1 MRFQHCHC
9 RCTHIATADALTLLL
24 HNQHALGAAIEEVT
38 KWLSENGVGTVAK
51 NAVGAME
58 ILNENAK
65 AITETITRLR
75 RL

>member
-1 MRFQHCHC
+1 MPNNSDSN
-9 RCTHIATADALTLLL
+9 IATADALTLLL

-38 KWLSENGVGTVAK
+38 KWLSENGVGTVAE

-58 ILNENAK
+58 TLDENAK
-65 AITETITRLR
+65 AITDAITRLR